1 MTKLRSGDFSQD
13 EYICSR
19 YALNKSELLFEE
31 IVCNQKLIALLITEI
46 TKGICPSSL
55 YTAKLVVLEFTPR
68 TDLQN
73 LVLILSNSVLPL
85 NDISNI
91 SLSVFL

>member
-1 MTKLRSGDFSQD
+1 MRKHEKIQFPSLTKFRSGDFLQD

-19 YALNKSELLFEE
+19 YALDKSELLFEE

-46 TKGICPSSL
+46 TKGICPNSL
-55 YTAKLVVLEFTPR
+55 YTAKFDALEFTPR

-73 LVLILSNSVLPL
+73 LV
-85 NDISNI
+85 
-91 SLSVFL
+91 